1 MQNISAISLG
11 DQVMTKMVSRAEKGN
26 ATDSGQNF
34 QTFMNQAGSESDS
47 ATRTPIDVKSS
58 QPVKPSEISSQTK
71 AVTSDSSVDA
81 EAAQDSAPV
90 LTKQQLADVENAVKD
105 VVKDALGMDDE
116 TFEDVMAQMGI
127 TPIQLLN
134 PVVLQDFILLA
145 NQGSDV
151 TELLTSETMFG
162 AFTDVLQALETLD
175 LEKLTGMTEQEIGDM
190 LQALENLDENLD
202 GQEVADATDVAEQ
215 ETVAVGAADNV
226 SEGTEDVRFI
236 QSADEAFVDESIGI
250 HEQKMTDGLADVQG
264 QENKNITDLASSGLE
279 QEELPAEIFVA
290 EDIPEQTE
298 EQVLATVQMASGK
311 ADSTKGQTEAALSK
325 PEHVDV
331 NDAVADVS
339 MDNMSIENISAEEM
353 SSETS
358 QQQGQSQI
366 SYRDVQQAPLE
377 AQPQAMTFVDFV
389 ENMMQAVPEEHMPEQ
404 VNMQQMID
412 IVNQVVE
419 QIHSSMEDS
428 ATTLEMQLNPESLG
442 KLLLTV
448 TNKNSVMTA
457 SFTVQTTEAKVAL
470 ESQMATLRESLEQK
484 NLKVEAVEVSVS
496 DFAFSQ
502 SGQAD
507 TGDQKEFS
515 RGNGRRA
522 RFKYDDGDE
531 EEAVDAKDE
540 AEQVRRSVMRDSGSS
555 IDYTA

>member
-11 DQVMTKMVSRAEKGN
+11 DQMMVKMVSATGKGN
-26 ATDSGQNF
+26 VKDSGQNF
-34 QTFMNQAGSESDS
+34 QTFMDGAGSGADS
-47 ATRTPIDVKSS
+47 TAGNPADVKSS
-58 QPVKPSEISSQTK
+58 QPIQQSGISSQAK

-81 EAAQDSAPV
+81 EAAQDSTGV
-90 LTKQQLADVENAVKD
+90 LTKQQLNDVENAVKD

-134 PVVLQDFILLA
+134 PAVLQEFILLA
-145 NQGSDV
+145 NEGNDV

-162 AFTDVLQALETLD
+162 AFTDVMQALETVD
-175 LEKLTGMTEQEIGDM
+175 WEELTGMTEQEIGDM
-190 LQALENLDENLD
+190 LQALENMDSQD
-202 GQEVADATDVAEQ
+202 VADAAGQ
-215 ETVAVGAADNV
+215 ETAGAADNV
-226 SEGTEDVRFI
+226 SEETEDVRFI
-236 QSADEAFVDESIGI
+236 QSADEAVVGESVEIREEMADGLTDVKG
-250 HEQKMTDGLADVQG
+250 QDNMTDHVSSSLG
-264 QENKNITDLASSGLE
+264 QEE
-279 QEELPAEIFVA
+279 VPVEISA
-290 EDIPEQTE
+290 EDDAPEQTE
-298 EQVLATVQMASGK
+298 EQVLATVQAASGK
-311 ADSTKGQTEAALSK
+311 ADTTAVQTETTLSQT
-325 PEHVDV
+325 ENVGV
-331 NDAVADVS
+331 NAVAADMSMTSVS
-339 MDNMSIENISAEEM
+339 VEGM

-366 SYRDVQQAPLE
+366 LYRGAQQASPE
-377 AQPQAMTFVDFV
+377 VQPQAMTFVDFV

-404 VNMQQMID
+404 INMQQMID

-419 QIHSSMEDS
+419 QIHSTMEDS

-457 SFTVQTTEAKVAL
+457 SFTVQTTEAKIAL
-470 ESQMATLRESLEQK
+470 ESQMATLRDSLEQK

-522 RFKYDDGDE
+522 RFKYDNGDE
-531 EEAVDAKDE
+531 EEAVDAKEE

>member
-11 DQVMTKMVSRAEKGN
+11 DQMMVKMVSATGKGN
-26 ATDSGQNF
+26 VKDSGQNF
-34 QTFMNQAGSESDS
+34 QTFMDGAGSGADS
-47 ATRTPIDVKSS
+47 TAGNPADVKSS
-58 QPVKPSEISSQTK
+58 QPIQQSGISSQAK

-81 EAAQDSAPV
+81 EAAQDSTGV
-90 LTKQQLADVENAVKD
+90 LTKQQLNDVENAVKD

-134 PVVLQDFILLA
+134 PAVLQEFILLA
-145 NQGSDV
+145 NEGNDV

-162 AFTDVLQALETLD
+162 AFTDVMQALETVD
-175 LEKLTGMTEQEIGDM
+175 WEELTGMTEQEIGDM
-190 LQALENLDENLD
+190 LQALENMDSQD
-202 GQEVADATDVAEQ
+202 VADAAGQ
-215 ETVAVGAADNV
+215 ETAGAADNV

-236 QSADEAFVDESIGI
+236 QSADEAVIGESVEIREEMADGLTDVKG
-250 HEQKMTDGLADVQG
+250 QDNMTDHVSSSLG
-264 QENKNITDLASSGLE
+264 QEE
-279 QEELPAEIFVA
+279 VPVEISA
-290 EDIPEQTE
+290 EDDAPEQTE
-298 EQVLATVQMASGK
+298 EQVLATVQAASGK
-311 ADSTKGQTEAALSK
+311 ADTTAVQTETTLSQT
-325 PEHVDV
+325 ENVGV
-331 NDAVADVS
+331 NAVAADMSMTSVS
-339 MDNMSIENISAEEM
+339 VEGM

-366 SYRDVQQAPLE
+366 LYRGAQQASPE
-377 AQPQAMTFVDFV
+377 VQPQAMTFVDFV

-404 VNMQQMID
+404 INMQQMID

-419 QIHSSMEDS
+419 QIHSTMEDS

-457 SFTVQTTEAKVAL
+457 SFTVQTTEAKIAL
-470 ESQMATLRESLEQK
+470 ESQMATLRDSLEQK

-522 RFKYDDGDE
+522 RFKYDNGDE
-531 EEAVDAKDE
+531 EEAVDAKEE